1 MIPSPCFGCTKRCLG
16 CRSECKGWAVYT
28 ALKERH
34 DCIREQQRKES
45 PYIER
50 EHIKVKLTGQNK
62 DLLPITSML
71 SYSV

>member
-50 EHIKVKLTGQNK
+50 EHIKSKAYRAEQRFAAYNK
-62 DLLPITSML
+62 HAVI
-71 SYSV
+71 